1 MIMENSTICAIATPP
16 AVGGISVVRISGE
29 LALEVAARVF
39 RCASGKAV
47 REMRG
52 YTAAYGNIFD
62 GDERLDD
69 GVLLVFRAPHSYTGE
84 DVCEISC
91 HGGIYVT
98 RRVLTACLKAGAEP
112 AAAGEFTKRALLNGK
127 LSLTQAEAVADIIS
141 AQGGQILNCSN
152 SQREGALYRR
162 CGKISEMILEIL
174 SQISAWI
181 DYPDDDTPVVT
192 QEWLVDKIAAAEAE
206 TDDLLAGYDRGRML
220 RDGISCA
227 IVGKPNAGKS
237 TIMNLLS
244 GSRRSI
250 VSDIEGTTRD
260 IVEETV
266 NVGGAVLLLS
276 DCAGIRETDDEVE
289 RIGVELMLEKLEN
302 ADIVLAVFDGS
313 RELSDE
319 DRRLFKLLKN
329 KKVIAVVNKS
339 DLESRLD
346 IDEMRTLLNNG
357 AAVIGLS
364 AKDEK
369 SAEIIGRAVMERLEL
384 SQFSANAGFIANERQ
399 KACVFRASDELH
411 EAGAAAKLG
420 VTPDAVGV
428 SLERALDAIY
438 ELSGKTA
445 SEEVIDEVFKRFC
458 VGK

>member
-1 MIMENSTICAIATPP
+1 MITSTICAIATPP

-29 LALEVAARVF
+29 RAFEIAGRVF
-39 RCASGKAV
+39 RPASGKAV
-47 REMRG
+47 GEMSG
-52 YTAAYGNIFD
+52 YTAAYGNIYD
-62 GDERLDD
+62 GGERLDD
-69 GVLLVFRAPHSYTGE
+69 GVLLVYRAPKSYTGE

-127 LSLTQAEAVADIIS
+127 MSLTQAEAVADIIS
-141 AQGGQILNCSN
+141 AQGGQLLSCSN

-162 CGKISEMILEIL
+162 CEKITDMILEIS

-181 DYPDDDTPVVT
+181 DYPDDDTPIVT
-192 QEWLVDKIAAAEAE
+192 NEWLVEKISAVEAE
-206 TDDLLAGYDRGRML
+206 LDDLLAGYDNGRMI

-227 IVGKPNAGKS
+227 IVGKPNVGKS

-250 VSDIEGTTRD
+250 VSSVAGTTRD

-266 NVGGAVLLLS
+266 NVCDTILLLS

-289 RIGVELMLEKLEN
+289 KIGVELMLEKLNN
-302 ADIVLAVFDGS
+302 ADIVLAVFDRS

-319 DRRLFKLLKN
+319 DRRLFPLLKN
-329 KKVIAVVNKS
+329 KKVIAIVNKS
-339 DLESRLD
+339 DLESRLNVSE
-346 IDEMRTLLNNG
+346 IEALLGKAVEISANDES
-357 AAVIGLS
+357 AAEVIG
-364 AKDEK
+364 KT
-369 SAEIIGRAVMERLEL
+369 ITERLKL
-384 SQFSANAGFIANERQ
+384 SEFSANAGFLANERQ
-399 KACVFRASDELH
+399 RACVLKAADAVY
-411 EAGAAAKLG
+411 EALAGAKLG
-420 VTPDAVGV
+420 ITPDAVGV
-428 SLERALDAIY
+428 SLEMALDAVY

-445 SEEVIDEVFKRFC
+445 GEEVIDEVFKRFC

>member
-1 MIMENSTICAIATPP
+1 MMMENSTVCAIATPP

-29 LALEVAARVF
+29 RAFEIAARVF
-39 RCASGKAV
+39 KPVSGKPIS
-47 REMRG
+47 EMHG
-52 YTAAYGNIFD
+52 YTAAYGEIYD
-62 GDERLDD
+62 DEERLDD
-69 GVLLVFRAPHSYTGE
+69 GVLLVFRAPKSYTGE

-98 RRVLTACLKAGAEP
+98 RRVMTACLKAGAEP

-127 LSLTQAEAVADIIS
+127 MSLTQAEAVADIIS
-141 AQGGQILNCSN
+141 AQGEQMLQSSN

-162 CGKISEMILEIL
+162 CEKIADMILEIL

-192 QEWLVDKIAAAEAE
+192 QDWLIEKISAVGAEA
-206 TDDLLAGYDRGRML
+206 DDLISGYDRGRMI

-227 IVGKPNAGKS
+227 IVGKPNVGKS
-237 TIMNLLS
+237 TLMNLLA

-250 VSDIEGTTRD
+250 VSDVEGTTRD

-276 DCAGIRETDDEVE
+276 DCAGIRETEDEVE

-302 ADIVLAVFDGS
+302 ADIVLAVFDGA

-319 DRRLFKLLKN
+319 DRRLLKLLKN
-329 KKVIAVVNKS
+329 KRVIAVINKT
-339 DLESRLD
+339 DLERRLD
-346 IDEMRTLLNNG
+346 IGEVTAELEG
-357 AAVIGLS
+357 AAVVELS

-369 SAEIIGRAVMERLEL
+369 SADILGSAVMERLEL
-384 SQFSANAGFIANERQ
+384 SDFSANAGFIANERQ
-399 KACVFRASDELH
+399 RSCVLRAADELY
-411 EAGAAAKLG
+411 EADAAAKLG
-420 VTPDAVGV
+420 VTPDAIGV

-438 ELSGKTA
+438 ELSGKSA
-445 SEEVIDEVFKRFC
+445 SEEVIAEVFKRFC

>member
-1 MIMENSTICAIATPP
+1 MEYSTICAIATPP

-29 LALEVAARVF
+29 RAFEVAERVF
-39 RCASGKAV
+39 KCVSGRAV
-47 REMRG
+47 ADMRG

-62 GDERLDD
+62 GSERLDD

-98 RRVLTACLKAGAEP
+98 RRVMTACLRAGAEP

-127 LSLTQAEAVADIIS
+127 MSLTQAEAVADMIA
-141 AQGGQILNCSN
+141 AQGEQMLSCSN

-162 CGKISEMILEIL
+162 CEKISEMILEIL

-192 QEWLVDKIAAAEAE
+192 QDWLVEKISAVNAE

-237 TIMNLLS
+237 TIMNLLA

-250 VSDIEGTTRD
+250 VSDVEGTTRD

-276 DCAGIRETDDEVE
+276 DCAGIRDTEDEVE
-289 RIGVELMLEKLEN
+289 RIGVELMLEKLNN

-313 RELSDE
+313 REISDE
-319 DRRLFKLLKN
+319 DRRLFPLLKN
-329 KKVIAVVNKS
+329 KRVIAVVNKS
-339 DLESRLD
+339 DLENRLD
-346 IDEMRTLLNNG
+346 IDELRAALNDG
-357 AAVIGLS
+357 AAVIELS
-364 AKDEK
+364 AKDDK
-369 SAEIIGRAVMERLEL
+369 SADIIGRAVMERLEL
-384 SQFSANAGFIANERQ
+384 SSFSANAGFIANERQ
-399 KACVFRASDELH
+399 KACVFRASDELY
-411 EAGAAAKLG
+411 EADAAARLG

-445 SEEVIDEVFKRFC
+445 GEEVIDEVFKRFC

>member
-1 MIMENSTICAIATPP
+1 MDNSTICAIATPA
-16 AVGGISVVRISGE
+16 AVGGISVIRISGE
-29 LALEVAARVF
+29 RAFEVAERVF
-39 RCASGKAV
+39 KPASGKPIS
-47 REMRG
+47 EMKG
-52 YTAAYGNIFD
+52 YTAAYGKIFD
-62 GDERLDD
+62 GEEQLDD

-127 LSLTQAEAVADIIS
+127 MSLTQAEAVADMIA
-141 AQGGQILNCSN
+141 AQGEQMLSCTN

-162 CGKISEMILEIL
+162 CEKIADMILEIL

-192 QEWLVDKIAAAEAE
+192 SEWLVQKIDNAFAELDE
-206 TDDLLAGYDRGRML
+206 LLAGYDSGRL
-220 RDGISCA
+220 IRNGVSCA

-237 TIMNLLS
+237 TLMNLLS
-244 GSRRSI
+244 GARRSI
-250 VSDIEGTTRD
+250 VSSVEGTTRD

-266 NVGGAVLLLS
+266 NLGGIILLLS

-289 RIGVELMLEKLEN
+289 KIGVELMLEKLRN

-319 DRRLFKLLKN
+319 DRRLFGLLKN
-329 KKVIAVVNKS
+329 KRVLPIVNKS
-339 DLESRLD
+339 DLERRLD
-346 IDEMRTLLNNG
+346 IAELESRLG
-357 AAVIGLS
+357 RAAVIS

-369 SAEIIGRAVMERLEL
+369 STEILGKEISERLNL
-384 SQFSANAGFIANERQ
+384 ADFTADAGFLANERQ
-399 KACVFRASDELH
+399 RACVDRAWDELH
-411 EAGAAAKLG
+411 EAHAAALLG
-420 VTPDAVGV
+420 VTPDAIGV

-438 ELSGKTA
+438 ELSGKSA
-445 SEEVIDEVFKRFC
+445 SEEVIAEVFKRFC

>member
-1 MIMENSTICAIATPP
+1 MSMENSTICAIATPP

-29 LALEVAARVF
+29 RAFSVAERVF
-39 RCASGKAV
+39 RCASGRSV
-47 REMRG
+47 SEMRG

-62 GDERLDD
+62 GGERLDD
-69 GVLLVFRAPHSYTGE
+69 GVLLVYRAPHSYTGE

-98 RRVLTACLKAGAEP
+98 RRVMTACLKAGAAP

-127 LSLTQAEAVADIIS
+127 MSLTQAEAVADIIS
-141 AQGGQILNCSN
+141 AQGEQLLSCSN

-162 CGKISEMILEIL
+162 CEKISDMLLEIL

-192 QEWLVDKIAAAEAE
+192 RDWLIEKISAVEAE
-206 TDDLLAGYDRGRML
+206 LDDLSAGYDRGRML

-227 IVGKPNAGKS
+227 IVGKPNVGKS

-250 VSDIEGTTRD
+250 VSSVEGTTRD

-276 DCAGIRETDDEVE
+276 DCAGIRETEDEVE
-289 RIGVELMLEKLEN
+289 KIGVELMLEKLKR

-319 DRRLFKLLKN
+319 DRRLFGLLRN
-329 KKVIAVVNKS
+329 KRVIALINKS
-339 DLESRLD
+339 DLESKLD
-346 IDEMRTLLNNG
+346 IGEVRAALNG
-357 AAVIGLS
+357 AEVIGIS

-369 SAEIIGRAVMERLEL
+369 SAEVIGNAIMERLDL
-384 SQFSANAGFIANERQ
+384 SGFSANAGFIANERQ
-399 KACVFRASDELH
+399 RACVFRASDELH
-411 EAGAAAKLG
+411 EADAAAKLG
-420 VTPDAVGV
+420 VTPDAVGI
-428 SLERALDAIY
+428 SLERALDVIY

>member
-1 MIMENSTICAIATPP
+1 MSMENSTICAIATPP

-29 LALEVAARVF
+29 RAFSVAERVF

-47 REMRG
+47 SEMCG

-62 GDERLDD
+62 GEERLDD
-69 GVLLVFRAPHSYTGE
+69 GVLLVYRAPHSYTGE

-98 RRVLTACLKAGAEP
+98 RRVVTACLKAGAEP

-127 LSLTQAEAVADIIS
+127 MSLTQAEAVADIIS
-141 AQGGQILNCSN
+141 AQGEQMLSCSN

-162 CGKISEMILEIL
+162 CGKISEMLLEIL

-192 QEWLVDKIAAAEAE
+192 RDWLVEKISAVEAE
-206 TDDLLAGYDRGRML
+206 IDDLCAGYDRGRML

-227 IVGKPNAGKS
+227 IVGKPNVGKS

-250 VSDIEGTTRD
+250 VSSVEGTTRD

-276 DCAGIRETDDEVE
+276 DCAGIRETEDEVE
-289 RIGVELMLEKLEN
+289 KIGVELMLEKLKS

-319 DRRLFKLLKN
+319 DRRLFGLLRN
-329 KKVIAVVNKS
+329 KRVIVLINKS
-339 DLESRLD
+339 DLESKLD
-346 IDEMRTLLNNG
+346 IGEVRAALNG
-357 AAVIGLS
+357 AAVVGIS

-369 SAEIIGRAVMERLEL
+369 SAAVIGNAVMERLDL
-384 SQFSANAGFIANERQ
+384 SGFSANAGFIANERQ
-399 KACVFRASDELH
+399 RACVFRASDELH
-411 EAGAAAKLG
+411 EADAAAKLG

-445 SEEVIDEVFKRFC
+445 GEEVIDEVFKRFC

>member
-1 MIMENSTICAIATPP
+1 M
-16 AVGGISVVRISGE
+16 RISGE
-29 LALEVAARVF
+29 RAFEVAGRVF
-39 RCASGKAV
+39 KPASGKPIS
-47 REMRG
+47 EMRG
-52 YTAAYGNIFD
+52 YTAAYGNIFE
-62 GDERLDD
+62 GGFNGGERLDD

-98 RRVLTACLKAGAEP
+98 RRVLTACLKAGASP

-141 AQGGQILNCSN
+141 AQGEQILSCSN
-152 SQREGALYRR
+152 SQREGALFRR
-162 CGKISEMILEIL
+162 CEKVSEMILEIL

-192 QEWLVDKIAAAEAE
+192 GEWLVEKISAAEAE
-206 TDDLLAGYDRGRML
+206 THELLAGYDKGRML

-227 IVGKPNAGKS
+227 IVGKPNVGKS

-250 VSDIEGTTRD
+250 VSGVAGTTRD
-260 IVEETV
+260 VVEETV
-266 NVGGAVLLLS
+266 NLCGVVLLLS

-289 RIGVELMLEKLEN
+289 KIGVELMLEKLKN
-302 ADIVLAVFDGS
+302 ADVVLCVFDNS

-319 DRRLFKLLKN
+319 DRRLFPLLEN
-329 KKVIAVVNKS
+329 KKVIALVNKS
-339 DLESRLD
+339 DLETKLD
-346 IDEMRTLLNNG
+346 ISEVETHLGQAVLISANDEG
-357 AAVIGLS
+357 AAEVIGK
-364 AKDEK
+364 A
-369 SAEIIGRAVMERLEL
+369 MTERLKLSEL
-384 SQFSANAGFIANERQ
+384 SANAGYLANERQ
-399 KACVFRASDELH
+399 RACAFRASDELY

-445 SEEVIDEVFKRFC
+445 SEEVISEVFKRFC